1 MKLTLSSLLI
11 ILGGITL
18 TAYAGTDAKNYFI
31 SPASEDGNNPVYTLG
46 DDLIISWVTELEEFN
61 ISIWQENRNQ
71 GSATSN
77 VNIFGEFYQAIGSS
91 KDPNSFR
98 KHPYRLGTNELAAQI
113 HEVDEV
119 TNFTWAVQLYGF
131 DLSTSNEFFLW
142 TNPDTTDGFTSTY
155 FNITE
160 PNSTATATRTV
171 ISSTATATGL
181 NIASPL
187 ISSSNSSVSI
197 TTSTSSKSSSNT
209 ALTTSSKIALA
220 VGIGVGVPILSALG
234 ILIWLK
240 IRQSNN
246 NQNEIM
252 HHVEAMKALAQPVAR
267 PMVFHHEIHEKPQ
280 YHHELSNPPYEI
292 K

>member
-1 MKLTLSSLLI
+1 MKLILPSLLI
-11 ILGGITL
+11 ILGGITF

-31 SPASEDGNNPVYTLG
+31 SPASKNGKNPAYTLG
-46 DDLIISWVTELEEFN
+46 DDLVISWVTELEEFN

-77 VNIFGEFYQAIGSS
+77 VNIF
-91 KDPNSFR
+91 
-98 KHPYRLGTNELAAQI
+98 AQI

-119 TNFTWAVQLYGF
+119 TNLTWAVQLYDF

-142 TNPDTTDGFTSTY
+142 TNPDSSDGFTSTY

-160 PNSTATATRTV
+160 PSSTATATRSV

-181 NIASPL
+181 NIASPH
-187 ISSSNSSVSI
+187 ISSSNSSGHVN
-197 TTSTSSKSSSNT
+197 TSSQSSSNT

-220 VGIGVGVPILSALG
+220 VGLGVGVPILSALG
-234 ILIWLK
+234 MLIWLK

-246 NQNEIM
+246 NKNEMIQRM
-252 HHVEAMKALAQPVAR
+252 EALKALAQPVAR
-267 PMVFHHEIHEKPQ
+267 PMAFHHEIHEKPQ
-280 YHHELSNPPYEI
+280 HHYELSSPPYEM